1 MGKLTGI
8 SLSSGLTAHRSRIT
22 IALAGRLQGELIKGA
37 HIMIDLTVRFTN
49 KVIVNLT
56 SGCWEW
62 TSTIDRGGYGRFKLL
77 GKLRQAHRVGY
88 ELLVGP
94 IPAGCDLDHMC
105 ENRRCVNPAHLEA
118 VSHAENC
125 HRIYHRDVSLAA

>member
-1 MGKLTGI
+1 M
-8 SLSSGLTAHRSRIT
+8 
-22 IALAGRLQGELIKGA
+22 
-37 HIMIDLTVRFTN
+37 MIDLVSRFQS
-49 KVIVNLT
+49 KVTVNLLT
-56 SGCWEW
+56 GCHEW

-94 IPAGCDLDHMC
+94 IPAGCDLDHIC

-125 HRIYHRDVSLAA
+125 HRIYHRQVVVSLAA